1 MLYPYVNEVKMVG
14 RISGEPR
21 RRTLSSG
28 AELVEWRLV
37 VERSSQA
44 PGRAG
49 RRVVDTFG
57 CVAYDEPVRAAAAA
71 WRHGELLSVRG
82 ALRRL
87 FWRVADRTASRYQIE
102 VHHAEPLVMTE
113 DARAGPRA

>member
-1 MLYPYVNEVKMVG
+1 VQYPYVNEVRMVG
-14 RISGEPR
+14 RVSGEPR

-57 CVAYDEPVRAAAAA
+57 CVAYDAPVRAAAHR
-71 WRHGELLSVRG
+71 WQHGDLLSVRG
-82 ALRRL
+82 ALRRM

-102 VHHAEPLVMTE
+102 VHRAEPLAMTE
-113 DARAGPRA
+113 DARAGPRS